1 MADKTVEATPATTAT
16 QTESP
21 LLATSTSST
30 SIGKCDSPDNMS
42 SIEGSSWDTNDHDTS
57 QPPPPQIDK
66 ESILRELEDNEF
78 LVGVVEDRNKRC
90 RRTMEDTHAFI
101 YNYEGIKGHGYF
113 AIFDGHAGR
122 AAADWCGQHFH
133 EVFGEILEER
143 GNDENADIQALVNE
157 AFLTVDQKL
166 IEMQT
171 QGRSSGCTAIMAYI
185 RKEGDKRVLYTGNVG
200 DARAVLCH
208 KGKAV
213 RLSYD
218 HKGSDHTEAKRILDI
233 GGFVMNNRVN
243 GVLAVTR
250 ALGDSSMKEFVIGAP
265 YTTRT
270 VMGDDDPFFILAC
283 DGLWDVCADQE
294 AVDLVK
300 EMICP
305 ETASKQLLD
314 LALQKFSTDNISIMV
329 VRLTDTRHMVH
340 IPIVSRLS
348 LGDYRSIVLTFII
361 LGIETIFRA
370 VAILIPSPILNAQK
384 RLIEKIFPW
393 IVTNHISS
401 KAPPLE
407 TAANVQEMLQFWGY
421 PIQEHLIRTQD
432 NYLLGVHRIPHG
444 RETISPK
451 RRSPNPPAPIVELLQ
466 KHGVPLA
473 AETREAFHRRQ
484 HDHSLAKNGGTNSSE
499 HGSVVPKASNLH
511 TDEPEMFTGAIK
523 NAEVQHKRKDGD
535 YIKPVV
541 LLYHG
546 FMMCSEV
553 WLCNL
558 DEERNLAFVLAEA
571 GYDVWLGN
579 ARGNKYSLKHM
590 FTKPHEQK
598 FWDFSMD
605 ELAMFDM
612 PDTID
617 YILERTGAPSLVYIG
632 FSQGTA
638 QAFAALSIN
647 PELNEKVSLFIALA
661 PATTPPGLDN
671 GLINSVVKATPNV
684 IYLLLGR
691 KTPLAAALFW
701 QNLLHPTTYAAMI
714 DGAVKFLF
722 GWDCKSMTLVQKSV
736 SYQHLYSF
744 TSVRILVHWFQIIRT
759 QYFQMYDDVQPRV
772 PYLSST
778 RGHTPHPFPT
788 RQITTPI
795 AIFYGDKDSLVD
807 PKALLSDLPEAV
819 GVWEIPGYEHLDFLW
834 AEGLE
839 TFVYPQIFELL
850 ESYSYNGHVSTKG
863 SSFRYRMKRSSS
875 NGFTSH
881 RMTTK
886 SIVREL
892 EYQDDSDTENYAAHD
907 ESNGCG
913 TDDTSSNWL
922 TPERRRSSL
931 RPLSQN
937 T

>member
-1 MADKTVEATPATTAT
+1 
-16 QTESP
+16 
-21 LLATSTSST
+21 
-30 SIGKCDSPDNMS
+30 
-42 SIEGSSWDTNDHDTS
+42 
-57 QPPPPQIDK
+57 
-66 ESILRELEDNEF
+66 
-78 LVGVVEDRNKRC
+78 
-90 RRTMEDTHAFI
+90 
-101 YNYEGIKGHGYF
+101 
-113 AIFDGHAGR
+113 
-122 AAADWCGQHFH
+122 
-133 EVFGEILEER
+133 
-143 GNDENADIQALVNE
+143 
-157 AFLTVDQKL
+157 
-166 IEMQT
+166 
-171 QGRSSGCTAIMAYI
+171 
-185 RKEGDKRVLYTGNVG
+185 
-200 DARAVLCH
+200 
-208 KGKAV
+208 
-213 RLSYD
+213 
-218 HKGSDHTEAKRILDI
+218 
-233 GGFVMNNRVN
+233 
-243 GVLAVTR
+243 
-250 ALGDSSMKEFVIGAP
+250 
-265 YTTRT
+265 
-270 VMGDDDPFFILAC
+270 
-283 DGLWDVCADQE
+283 
-294 AVDLVK
+294 
-300 EMICP
+300 
-305 ETASKQLLD
+305 
-314 LALQKFSTDNISIMV
+314 
-329 VRLTDTRHMVH
+329 MVH

-361 LGIETIFRA
+361 LGIETLFRA
-370 VAILIPSPILNAQK
+370 AAILIPAPILDAGKQ
-384 RLIEKIFPW
+384 LIEKIFPW

-407 TAANVQEMLQFWGY
+407 NAANVQEMLRFWGY
-421 PIQEHLIRTQD
+421 PIQEHLVRTRD

-444 RETISPK
+444 REAMTNK
-451 RRSPNPPAPIVELLQ
+451 GRVPNPPEPIVELLK

-473 AETREAFHRRQ
+473 AETKEAYYRRQ
-484 HDHSLAKNGGTNSSE
+484 PNQHLARHGGNNRSGENGMIVHARQTE
-499 HGSVVPKASNLH
+499 EAQ
-511 TDEPEMFTGAIK
+511 MFAGPRSA
-523 NAEVQHKRKDGD
+523 NMSHKRKEGE

-558 DEERNLAFVLAEA
+558 DEQRNLAFALVEA

-590 FTKPHEQK
+590 FMKPHEQK

-691 KTPLAAALFW
+691 KTPLTAALFW

-722 GWDCKSMTLVQKSV
+722 GWNCKSMTLVQKAV

-772 PYLSST
+772 PYLSSS

-795 AIFYGDKDSLVD
+795 AIFYGDKDTLVD

-834 AEGLE
+834 AEGLDVY
-839 TFVYPQIFELL
+839 VYPHIFQLL
-850 ESYSYNGHVSTKG
+850 EAYSYNGHVSKQG
-863 SSFRYRMKRSSS
+863 SIFKNRMTRSGS
-875 NGFTSH
+875 NGFGSQ
-881 RMTTK
+881 RLAIK

-892 EYQDDSDTENYAAHD
+892 EQR
-907 ESNGCG
+907 
-913 TDDTSSNWL
+913 DDTDPESSAHEDDGTISGGGGASVDENWP
-922 TPERRRSSL
+922 TPNASPVQRHDSSMS
-931 RPLSQN
+931 PLAQKAP
-937 T
+937 

>member
-1 MADKTVEATPATTAT
+1 M
-16 QTESP
+16 
-21 LLATSTSST
+21 
-30 SIGKCDSPDNMS
+30 
-42 SIEGSSWDTNDHDTS
+42 
-57 QPPPPQIDK
+57 
-66 ESILRELEDNEF
+66 
-78 LVGVVEDRNKRC
+78 
-90 RRTMEDTHAFI
+90 
-101 YNYEGIKGHGYF
+101 EGIKGHGYF

-329 VRLTDTRHMVH
+329 VRLT
-340 IPIVSRLS
+340 
-348 LGDYRSIVLTFII
+348 
-361 LGIETIFRA
+361 
-370 VAILIPSPILNAQK
+370 
-384 RLIEKIFPW
+384 
-393 IVTNHISS
+393 
-401 KAPPLE
+401 APPLE

-444 RETISPK
+444 RETIYPK

-484 HDHSLAKNGGTNSSE
+484 HDHSLAKNGGTNGSE
-499 HGSVVPKASNLH
+499 HSSVVPKASNLH

-913 TDDTSSNWL
+913 TDDTPSNWS